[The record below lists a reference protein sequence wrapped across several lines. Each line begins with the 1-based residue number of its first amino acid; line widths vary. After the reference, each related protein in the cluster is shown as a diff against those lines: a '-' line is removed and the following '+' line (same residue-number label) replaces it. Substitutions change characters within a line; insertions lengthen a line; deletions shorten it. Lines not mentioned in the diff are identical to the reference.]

1 MNRHTLTR
9 ISEEAFNELNGIK
22 QTTNLPHQTVMQLAI
37 AKEVTES
44 DLLRCP
50 VSKGRKHIRI
60 TQDAL
65 DTLKGLNNFKIDIA
79 RLLSLK
85 IHKLKLEMEV

>member
-9 ISEEAFNELNGIK
+9 ISEEAFNELNRIK
-22 QTTNLPHQTVMQLAI
+22 RATNLPHQTVMQLAI
-37 AKEVTES
+37 AKEVTAS
-44 DLLRCP
+44 DLLRYP

-65 DTLKGLNNFKIDIA
+65 DTLKALNSFKIDIA
-79 RLLSLK
+79 RLMSIK
-85 IHKLKLEMEV
+85 IHKLSLEV

>member
-1 MNRHTLTR
+1 
-9 ISEEAFNELNGIK
+9 
-22 QTTNLPHQTVMQLAI
+22 LAI
-37 AKEVTES
+37 AKEVTEL
-44 DLLRCP
+44 DLLKCP

-79 RLLSLK
+79 RLMSIK
-85 IHKLKLEMEV
+85 IHKLAMEV

>member
-1 MNRHTLTR
+1 MNKHTLTR
-9 ISEEAFNELNGIK
+9 ISEEAFHELTRIK
-22 QTTNLPHQTVMQLAI
+22 QATRLPHQTIMQLAI

-44 DLLRCP
+44 DLLRYP

-65 DTLKGLNNFKIDIA
+65 DTLKALNGFKIDIA
-79 RLLSLK
+79 RLLSIK
-85 IHKLKLEMEV
+85 IRKLSLEV

>member
-1 MNRHTLTR
+1 MKSRHTLTR
-9 ISEEAFNELNGIK
+9 ISEEAFNELTRIK
-22 QTTNLPHQTVMQLAI
+22 QKTSLPHQTIMQLAI

-44 DLLRCP
+44 DLLKYP

-79 RLLSLK
+79 RLLSIK
-85 IHKLKLEMEV
+85 IRKLSLEV

>member
-1 MNRHTLTR
+1 MKTRHTLTR
-9 ISEEAFNELNGIK
+9 ISEEAFNELNRIK
-22 QTTNLPHQTVMQLAI
+22 QTTSLSHQTVMQLAI

-44 DLLRCP
+44 DLLKYP

-79 RLLSLK
+79 RLLSIK
-85 IHKLKLEMEV
+85 IHKLAMEV

>member
-9 ISEEAFNELNGIK
+9 ISEEAFNELNRIK
-22 QTTNLPHQTVMQLAI
+22 QETNLPHQTVMQLAI

-44 DLLRCP
+44 DLLKHP
-50 VSKGRKHIRI
+50 VSRGRKHIRI

-79 RLLSLK
+79 RLMSIK
-85 IHKLKLEMEV
+85 IHKLSLEV

>member
-1 MNRHTLTR
+1 MKNKHTLTR
-9 ISEEAFNELNGIK
+9 ISEEAFNELARIK
-22 QTTNLPHQTVMQLAI
+22 RATNLAHQTVMQLAI

-44 DLLRCP
+44 DLLKHP

-60 TQDAL
+60 TTDAL
-65 DTLKGLNNFKIDIA
+65 DTLKALNSFKIDIA

-85 IHKLKLEMEV
+85 IHKLSLEV

>member
-1 MNRHTLTR
+1 MKSRHTLTR
-9 ISEEAFNELNGIK
+9 ISEEAFNELTRIK
-22 QTTNLPHQTVMQLAI
+22 QITRLPHQIVMQLAI

-44 DLLRCP
+44 DLLKYP

-79 RLLSLK
+79 RLMSIK
-85 IHKLKLEMEV
+85 IHKLAMEV

>member
-9 ISEEAFNELNGIK
+9 ISEEAFNELNRIK
-22 QTTNLPHQTVMQLAI
+22 QATNLPHQTVMQLAI

-44 DLLRCP
+44 DLLKHP

-60 TQDAL
+60 TRDAL

-79 RLLSLK
+79 RLMSIKL
-85 IHKLKLEMEV
+85 HKLSQEV

>member
-1 MNRHTLTR
+1 MKSRHTLTR
-9 ISEEAFNELNGIK
+9 ISEEAFNELTRIK
-22 QTTNLPHQTVMQLAI
+22 QTTSLPHQTIMQLAI

-44 DLLRCP
+44 DLLKYP

-65 DTLKGLNNFKIDIA
+65 DTLKGLNNFKIDIS
-79 RLLSLK
+79 RLMSIK
-85 IHKLKLEMEV
+85 IHKLAMEV

>member
-9 ISEEAFNELNGIK
+9 ISEEAFSDLTRIK

-44 DLLRCP
+44 DLLKHP

-79 RLLSLK
+79 RLMSIK
-85 IHKLKLEMEV
+85 IHKLATEV

>member
-1 MNRHTLTR
+1 MSRHTLTR
-9 ISEEAFNELNGIK
+9 ISEEAFNELNRIK

-44 DLLRCP
+44 DLLKHP

-60 TQDAL
+60 TKDAL
-65 DTLKGLNNFKIDIA
+65 GTLKGLNSFKIDIA
-79 RLLSLK
+79 RLLSIK
-85 IHKLKLEMEV
+85 IHKLSQEV

>member
-1 MNRHTLTR
+1 MKNRHTLTR
-9 ISEEAFNELNGIK
+9 ISEEAFHELTRIK
-22 QTTNLPHQTVMQLAI
+22 NITGLPHSAVMKLAI

-44 DLLRCP
+44 DLLKYP

-65 DTLKGLNNFKIDIA
+65 DTLKALNSFKIDIA
-79 RLLSLK
+79 RLMSIKIRKLSL
-85 IHKLKLEMEV
+85 EV

>member
-1 MNRHTLTR
+1 MKKHTLTR
-9 ISEEAFNELNGIK
+9 ISEEAFNELTRIK
-22 QTTNLPHQTVMQLAI
+22 RATNLPHQAALQLAI

-44 DLLRCP
+44 DLLKYP

-79 RLLSLK
+79 RLLSIK
-85 IHKLKLEMEV
+85 INKLSQEV

>member
-1 MNRHTLTR
+1 MNKHTLTR
-9 ISEEAFNELNGIK
+9 ISEEAFNELTRIK
-22 QTTNLPHQTVMQLAI
+22 RATNLPHQTVMQLAI

-60 TQDAL
+60 TQRAL

-79 RLLSLK
+79 RLMSIK
-85 IHKLKLEMEV
+85 ICKLAMEV

>member
-1 MNRHTLTR
+1 MKNRHTLTR
-9 ISEEAFNELNGIK
+9 ISEEAFNELNRIK
-22 QTTNLPHQTVMQLAI
+22 RATNLPHQAVMQLAI

-44 DLLRCP
+44 DLLKYP

-60 TQDAL
+60 TTDAL

-79 RLLSLK
+79 RLLSIK
-85 IHKLKLEMEV
+85 INKLSQEV

>member
-1 MNRHTLTR
+1 MKSRHTLTR
-9 ISEEAFNELNGIK
+9 ISEEAFNELTRIK
-22 QTTNLPHQTVMQLAI
+22 QTTSLPHQTIMQLAI

-44 DLLRCP
+44 DLLKYP

-79 RLLSLK
+79 RLMSIK
-85 IHKLKLEMEV
+85 IHKLAMEV

>member
-22 QTTNLPHQTVMQLAI
+22 QATNLPHQTVMQLAI

-44 DLLRCP
+44 DLLKHP

-79 RLLSLK
+79 RLMSIK
-85 IHKLKLEMEV
+85 IHKLSQEV

>member
-1 MNRHTLTR
+1 MKNRHTLTR
-9 ISEEAFNELNGIK
+9 ISEEAFNELNRIK
-22 QTTNLPHQTVMQLAI
+22 RATNLPHQTVMQLAI

-44 DLLRCP
+44 DLLKYP

-60 TQDAL
+60 TTDAL

-79 RLLSLK
+79 RLLSIK
-85 IHKLKLEMEV
+85 INKLSQEV

>member
-9 ISEEAFNELNGIK
+9 ISEEAFNELNRIK
-22 QTTNLPHQTVMQLAI
+22 QATNLPHQTIMQLAI

-44 DLLRCP
+44 DLLKHP
-50 VSKGRKHIRI
+50 VSRGRKHIRI

-79 RLLSLK
+79 RLMSIK
-85 IHKLKLEMEV
+85 IHKLATEV

>member
-1 MNRHTLTR
+1 M
-9 ISEEAFNELNGIK
+9 
-22 QTTNLPHQTVMQLAI
+22 PHQTVMQLAI

-44 DLLRCP
+44 DLLKYP

-65 DTLKGLNNFKIDIA
+65 DTLKGLNGFKIDIA
-79 RLLSLK
+79 RLLSIK
-85 IHKLKLEMEV
+85 IHKLAMGV

>member
-9 ISEEAFNELNGIK
+9 ISEAAFHELNRIK
-22 QTTNLPHQTVMQLAI
+22 QATNLPHQTVMQLAI

-44 DLLRCP
+44 DLLKHP

-79 RLLSLK
+79 RLMSIK
-85 IHKLKLEMEV
+85 IHKLATEV

>member
-9 ISEEAFNELNGIK
+9 ISEKAFSELNRIK
-22 QTTNLPHQTVMQLAI
+22 QVTNLPHKTIMQLAI
-37 AKEVTES
+37 AKEVTEA
-44 DLLRCP
+44 DLLKTP

-60 TQDAL
+60 EREAL
-65 DTLKGLNNFKIDIA
+65 NTLKSENKLPVDIT

-85 IHKLKLEMEV
+85 IYKLSQEV

>member
-1 MNRHTLTR
+1 MKNKHTLTR
-9 ISEEAFNELNGIK
+9 ISEEAFNELARIK
-22 QTTNLPHQTVMQLAI
+22 RATHLSHQTVMQLAI

-44 DLLRCP
+44 DLLRYP

-65 DTLKGLNNFKIDIA
+65 DTLKGLNGFKIDIA
-79 RLLSLK
+79 RLLSIK
-85 IHKLKLEMEV
+85 IHKLSQEV